1 MHAVFSESH
10 RRHQPTRFLRRSEWA
25 DYPEVPER
33 AENPLA
39 AVGTLDRPTVLIQD
53 GGDDCATPGANLTA
67 FLEGF
72 GRG

>member
-10 RRHQPTRFLRRSEWA
+10 RRHQPTRFLRRGEWA
-25 DYPEVPER
+25 DYPEVPTVPIQEDGYDR
-33 AENPLA
+33 A
-39 AVGTLDRPTVLIQD
+39 TL
-53 GGDDCATPGANLTA
+53 GGNLTA